1 MKERYNA
8 IIVGGGISGAS
19 TAYHLKKFGLENVL
33 LLERNL
39 PASGGTGKSAAIVR
53 QHYSTE
59 LMAYLALKSVSL
71 FENMTKDLNVK
82 NAFYQTG
89 YIMLVPE
96 ELMEKATNNL
106 EMQKKVGIETDWVP
120 KSKWG
125 EFIPWL
131 NTKNISG
138 VIYETKGGRA
148 DPILVTEGYIN
159 TFKDLGG
166 EVKTN
171 TFCRE
176 LIKESNKVSGVIVD
190 EGPIYSDF
198 VINAAGP
205 WAKPLADQAD
215 IKLPLKT
222 FREQDT
228 IWQSRISG
236 DLPSLSISN
245 AVDSIYF
252 VPQGNKRFLIGKGF
266 PKKYF
271 EVDPYNYKLTADD
284 EFVANI
290 KNIAEMRFPV
300 LKDMKLINS
309 YAALYD
315 VTPDWYPF
323 IGPRKNLIGY
333 VDANG
338 GSGHG
343 FKIGPAIGY
352 ELA

>member
-1 MKERYNA
+1 MKEKYNA

-82 NAFYQTG
+82 NAFYKTG

-198 VINAAGP
+198 VY
-205 WAKPLADQAD
+205 
-215 IKLPLKT
+215 
-222 FREQDT
+222 
-228 IWQSRISG
+228 IS
-236 DLPSLSISN
+236 
-245 AVDSIYF
+245 
-252 VPQGNKRFLIGKGF
+252 
-266 PKKYF
+266 
-271 EVDPYNYKLTADD
+271 
-284 EFVANI
+284 
-290 KNIAEMRFPV
+290 
-300 LKDMKLINS
+300 
-309 YAALYD
+309 
-315 VTPDWYPF
+315 
-323 IGPRKNLIGY
+323 
-333 VDANG
+333 
-338 GSGHG
+338 
-343 FKIGPAIGY
+343 
-352 ELA
+352 